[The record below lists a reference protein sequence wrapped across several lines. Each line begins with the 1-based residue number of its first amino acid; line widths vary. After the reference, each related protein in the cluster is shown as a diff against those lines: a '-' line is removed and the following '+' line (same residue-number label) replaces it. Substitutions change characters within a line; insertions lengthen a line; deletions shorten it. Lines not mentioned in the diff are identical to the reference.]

1 MSEFVIE
8 VSGLRKEYGHADR
21 VVAVDGVDF
30 TVAAGGALGIVGES
44 GSGKSTIARCLIG
57 LEKPSAGGIIVCGRD
72 RGHGTPTL
80 RERRKRAHE
89 MQMVFQD
96 PYGSLNPR
104 TTVSDAIRLA
114 FTLAGKAGRG
124 QSGDNAVNELLD
136 LVELPRQRA
145 DSYPRQL
152 SGGQRQR
159 VAIARALATE
169 PRILILDEAVAAL
182 DVSVQAQILNL
193 LAEIRRT
200 LGLVYVFISHDL
212 NVVRQVA
219 DEILVMQKGRV
230 VERGHTAEVLST
242 PNHAYTQLLLD
253 AVPRPGW
260 VPGRRPDNQKGT
272 SCTASPGWT

>member
-44 GSGKSTIARCLIG
+44 GSGKSTTARCLIG
-57 LEKPSAGGIIVCGRD
+57 LEKPSAGAIVICGRD
-72 RGHGTPTL
+72 RGRATPTL
-80 RERRKRAHE
+80 GERRSRAGE

-104 TTVSDAIRLA
+104 ATVRDTLRLA

-124 QSGDNAVNELLD
+124 QLGANAVTELLD

-193 LAEIRRT
+193 LADIRRT
-200 LGLVYVFISHDL
+200 QGLTYVFISHDL

-219 DEILVMQKGRV
+219 DEILVMQNGRV
-230 VERGHTAEVLST
+230 VERGHTVDVLSS
-242 PNHAYTQLLLD
+242 PQHEYTQLLLD

-260 VPGRRPDNQKGT
+260 VPGRRPDHRKGT
-272 SCTASPGWT
+272 PCTGSPGWT